1 MEMLSKWPHNKR
13 DKEPGSKQSESK
25 LNPVGEAKKE
35 SDKN

>member
-1 MEMLSKWPHNKR
+1 MEMFSKWPYNKR

-25 LNPVGEAKKE
+25 LNPVREAKKE